1 MAMRLREGVSTAE
14 TDYGITLLDED
25 NGEYY
30 NLNPTGALVL
40 RTLLDGGSRAQAVER
55 LTVDYA
61 VDDDTAARDVAD
73 LVDNLRS
80 AGLLEEEAAT
90 EATRRQEPA

>member
-25 NGEYY
+25 SGEYY

-40 RTLLDGGSRAQAVER
+40 RALLDGGTRAQAVEH
-55 LTVDYA
+55 LTAEYA

-73 LVDNLRS
+73 LID
-80 AGLLEEEAAT
+80 GLLSVGLVEE
-90 EATRRQEPA
+90 